1 MRPIGASKAGVV
13 VSGGAQ
19 HLPHAGMISIG
30 NVLSVSDGARY
41 FQEAVAK
48 SPADYYAARGEA
60 AGMWRGQAAAELG
73 LAGPVNRDDFVRI
86 LDGRHPATGDELG
99 RHHAALKNVAFD
111 VTFSLPKSVSLL
123 YALGDDHVREAALRA
138 LDAGATAA
146 HEYLEEHAAW
156 GRLAN
161 PQTHAIEHVRAQLVT
176 AAFVHRSARPV
187 TRDGVVTVDPQL
199 HTHLVVASFA
209 KRANGTW
216 GQLHGQQLYAHA
228 AAAGAIGQAAT
239 RDVLVRELG
248 VRVRTNPNG
257 TFELEGFTLEHLA
270 EFSQRHQQAV
280 AAAEAAG
287 VTSYDGMK
295 VAVLASREA
304 KSAIEQGTNHF
315 EQWRDRAATL
325 GLTPRGVSDL
335 LHREQVR
342 ELRWF
347 DVDTA
352 QAVIGRDEGGLTA
365 QASVFSRRELIRSLA
380 AHTPLGMRREQI
392 EGLADAILADPAVT
406 TPMVPAQR
414 DGEPAADAMQRWCDR
429 GMELQYSTPEVVA
442 LERRMLRSAVLRDQ
456 ERTLVIDGGHV
467 RTAVAAIGSQLT
479 KDQRDMVLGV
489 CTSTAGVVVVEG
501 AAGTGKTT
509 AVRLIREIHADL
521 GVSVTGCA
529 PSNRAAVTLEEEAG
543 VPSFTTASLLGR
555 LRDGE
560 HFARGGLVI
569 ADECSMLGP
578 DLAELVIRAEQDGAK
593 LVLIGDSAQLQPI
606 DGGALFRSLGDA
618 LGRIS
623 LTDVVRQREGWDR
636 EVLMAL
642 RAGDAAPLVR
652 RYLEDGR
659 VHHCPDEPSRVAT
672 IAADWVA
679 ATAEGYDVIT
689 VARERAAVAELNA
702 VTREAA
708 VNAGLVAR
716 TGVHRVSI
724 DHVGQ
729 KNVPLGE
736 LEFAVGDRVLLVG
749 RTQRH
754 RGLVKGLRGIVV
766 ETTPDGTLA
775 IETAEK
781 RRLTV
786 PPDYPGVAH
795 GYALTAHRAQGATAD
810 IVLVRGSAAADRHWH
825 YVALSRHRLRAAYYD
840 VAPLPRDTEGVHHG
854 PPMDASWTDEGL
866 IASMERDA
874 PKPSTLDYPG
884 SYDRQLVE
892 TRAGSGANAA
902 ATEPPTDKQLEALRD
917 NGAMQDLPPAATW
930 IHASLILDSMFGHPA
945 GEGARQRL
953 TDSGT
958 PSGEAGRVVAI
969 AMEEV
974 AASRGQSQI
983 RDSRSGVMDRQRPK
997 ERPRSPEKELA
1008 DQRRAARRGP
1018 DFSHH
1023 AHREHDVPHQA
1034 HDRGPG
1040 IGW

>member
-1 MRPIGASKAGVV
+1 
-13 VSGGAQ
+13 
-19 HLPHAGMISIG
+19 MISIG
-30 NVLSVSDGARY
+30 NVVSVSDGARY
-41 FQEAVAK
+41 FQEAVTE

-60 AGMWRGQAAAELG
+60 AGLWRGQAAAELG
-73 LAGPVNRDDFVRI
+73 LAGSVRRDDFVRI

-99 RHHAALKNVAFD
+99 RHHATRKDVAFD

-123 YALGDDHVREAALRA
+123 YALGDDHVREAVLRA

-146 HEYLEEHAAW
+146 HEYLEDHAAW
-156 GRLAN
+156 GRIAN

-176 AAFVHRSARPV
+176 AAFVHRTARPV
-187 TRDGVVTVDPQL
+187 TRDGVVAVDPQL

-228 AAAGAIGQAAT
+228 TAAGAIGQAAT

-257 TFELEGFTLEHLA
+257 TFELEGFTPEQLA
-270 EFSQRHQQAV
+270 EFSQRHQQTM

-287 VTSYDGMK
+287 VTSYDGLK

-304 KSAIEQGTNHF
+304 KSAIEPGTDHF
-315 EQWRDRAATL
+315 EQWRDRAANL
-325 GLTPRGVSDL
+325 GLTPAGVSDL
-335 LHREQVR
+335 LEQEEVR

-352 QAVIGRDEGGLTA
+352 QAVIGRDENGLTA

-380 AHTPLGMRREQI
+380 GHTPLGMRREQI
-392 EGLADAILADPAVT
+392 EELADAILADPAVT

-414 DGEPAADAMQRWCDR
+414 EGEAASEAMERWCDR
-429 GMELQYSTPEVVA
+429 GMELHYSTPEVVA
-442 LERRMLRSAVLRDQ
+442 LERRMLRSAVLRGQ

-467 RTAVAAIGSQLT
+467 RAAIEASGNHLT
-479 KDQRDMVLGV
+479 TDQREMVLGV
-489 CTSTAGVVVVEG
+489 CTSPAGVIVVEG

-509 AVRLIREIHADL
+509 AVRLIREIHTDL
-521 GVSVTGCA
+521 GVSVIGCA
-529 PSNRAAVTLEEEAG
+529 PSNRAAITLEQEAG
-543 VPSFTTASLLGR
+543 VPTFTTASLLHR

-560 HFARGGLVI
+560 RRARGGLVI

-578 DLAELVIRAEQDGAK
+578 DLAELVVRAEQDGAK

-623 LTDVVRQREGWDR
+623 LTDVVRQRESWDR

-642 RAGDAAPLVR
+642 RAGNAAPLVR
-652 RYLEDGR
+652 RYLEEGR
-659 VHHCPDEPSRVAT
+659 VHHCPDEFSRVAT

-679 ATAEGYDVIT
+679 ASAEGHEVIT
-689 VARERAAVAELNA
+689 IALERAAVAELNA

-708 VNAGLVAR
+708 VEAGLVAR
-716 TGVHRVSI
+716 AGVRRVSV
-724 DHVGQ
+724 DHVGH
-729 KNVPLGE
+729 KNVPLGD

-754 RGLVKGLRGIVV
+754 RGLVKGLRGTVV
-766 ETTPDGTLA
+766 ETAADGTLGV
-775 IETAEK
+775 ETAEK
-781 RRLTV
+781 RRVTV
-786 PPDYPGVAH
+786 PPDYAGVAH

-810 IVLVRGSAAADRHWH
+810 IVLVHSSDAADRHWH

-840 VAPLPRDTEGVHHG
+840 VAPQPRDTDGVHHG
-854 PPMDASWTDEGL
+854 HPVDPSWTDERL
-866 IASMERDA
+866 IASMEHEA
-874 PKPSTLDYPG
+874 PKPSTLDYPAA
-884 SYDRQLVE
+884 YARQLVE
-892 TRAGSGANAA
+892 TRAGSGANGA

-917 NGAMQDLPPAATW
+917 NGRLEDLPPAATR
-930 IHASLILDSMFGHPA
+930 IHASLVLDGLFGHPA
-945 GEGARQRL
+945 GETAQRWL

-958 PSGEAGRVVAI
+958 PPDEAGTAVAA

-983 RDSRSGVMDRQRPK
+983 RDSWHGVMYRHRPQRGANSA
-997 ERPRSPEKELA
+997 EEELA
-1008 DQRRAARRGP
+1008 KLREATRRRRRFAYYVQPEDPG
-1018 DFSHH
+1018 
-1023 AHREHDVPHQA
+1023 PHQA
-1034 HDRGPG
+1034 PNRGPG
-1040 IGW
+1040 MGW

>member
-1 MRPIGASKAGVV
+1 
-13 VSGGAQ
+13 
-19 HLPHAGMISIG
+19 MISIG
-30 NVLSVSDGARY
+30 NVVSVSDGARY
-41 FQEAVAK
+41 FQEAVAE

-60 AGMWRGQAAAELG
+60 AGVWRGQAAAELG
-73 LAGPVNRDDFVRI
+73 LNGPVRREDFVRI
-86 LDGRHPATGDELG
+86 LDGRHPTTGDELG
-99 RHHAALKNVAFD
+99 RHYAARKNVAFD

-123 YALGDDHVREAALRA
+123 YALGDDHMRAIVLLA

-156 GRLAN
+156 GRIAN
-161 PQTHAIEHVRAQLVT
+161 PQNRAIEHVRAQLVT
-176 AAFVHRSARPV
+176 ATFVHRTARPV
-187 TRDGVVTVDPQL
+187 TRDGVITVDPQL

-228 AAAGAIGQAAT
+228 AAAGAIGQATT

-248 VRVRTNPNG
+248 LRVRTNPNG
-257 TFELEGFTLEHLA
+257 TFELEGFTPEQLA
-270 EFSQRHQQAV
+270 EFSQRHQQAR
-280 AAAEAAG
+280 AAAGAAG

-295 VAVLASREA
+295 VAVLASRES
-304 KSAIEQGTNHF
+304 KSAVAPGTDHF

-325 GLTPRGVSDL
+325 GLTPRSVRDL
-335 LHREQVR
+335 LDQEQLR
-342 ELRWF
+342 DLRWF

-365 QASVFSRRELIRSLA
+365 QTSVFSRRDLIRSLA

-392 EGLADAILADPAVT
+392 EELADAILADPAVT

-414 DGEPAADAMQRWCDR
+414 EGESPGEAMDRWRDR
-429 GMELQYSTPEVVA
+429 GMELHYSTPEVVE

-509 AVRLIREIHADL
+509 AVRLIRNIHADL
-521 GVSVTGCA
+521 GVSVVGCA
-529 PSNRAAVTLEEEAG
+529 PSNRAAVTLGEEAG
-543 VPSFTTASLLGR
+543 VTAVTTASLLGR
-555 LRDGE
+555 LRDGQ
-560 HFARGGLVI
+560 HLARGGLVI

-606 DGGALFRSLGDA
+606 HGGALFRSLGDA

-623 LTDVVRQREGWDR
+623 LTDVVRQRESWDR

-652 RYLEDGR
+652 RYLDEGR
-659 VHHCPDEPSRVAT
+659 VHHCPDEASRVAT

-679 ATAEGYDVIT
+679 ATTEGHEVIT
-689 VARERAAVAELNA
+689 IARERAAVAELNA

-708 VNAGLVAR
+708 VDAGLVGR
-716 TGVHRVSI
+716 TGVHRVST
-724 DHVGQ
+724 DQVGH
-729 KNVPLGE
+729 KTMPLGE

-754 RGLVKGLRGIVV
+754 RGLVKGLRGTVV
-766 ETTPDGTLA
+766 ETAADGTLCL
-775 IETAEK
+775 ETAEK

-786 PPDYPGVAH
+786 PPRYAGVAH

-810 IVLVRGSAAADRHWH
+810 IVLVHGSDAADRHWH

-840 VAPLPRDTEGVHHG
+840 VASQPRDTEGVHHG
-854 PPMDASWTDEGL
+854 PPVDASWTDQAL
-866 IASMERDA
+866 IASMERDDA
-874 PKPSTLDYPG
+874 KPSTLDYPAA
-884 SYDRQLVE
+884 YDRQLVE
-892 TRAGSGANAA
+892 TCPSTDPTAGRGVAP
-902 ATEPPTDKQLEALRD
+902 TERQLELLRL
-917 NGAMQDLPPAATW
+917 NGLLEELPPAATW
-930 IHASLILDSMFGHPA
+930 IHASLVVDRLFGNPA
-945 GEGARQRL
+945 GESAQRWL
-953 TDSGT
+953 TKGGT
-958 PSGEAGRVVAI
+958 PPDEAGRAVAM
-969 AMEEV
+969 AMQDV
-974 AASRGQSQI
+974 AASRGRSCI
-983 RDSRSGVMDRQRPK
+983 RDSRSGVMDGQLRARPG
-997 ERPRSPEKELA
+997 SAEKELA
-1008 DQRRAARRGP
+1008 MQAEEARRRRRLEHNLHH
-1018 DFSHH
+1018 DHH
-1023 AHREHDVPHQA
+1023 APA
-1034 HDRGPG
+1034 HTTQSPGRG
-1040 IGW
+1040 IG